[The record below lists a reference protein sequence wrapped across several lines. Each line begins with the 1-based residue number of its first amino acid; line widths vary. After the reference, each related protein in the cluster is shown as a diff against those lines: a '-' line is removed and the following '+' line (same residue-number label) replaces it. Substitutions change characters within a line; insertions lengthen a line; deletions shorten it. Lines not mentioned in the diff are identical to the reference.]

1 MKPILIFLLFVGVA
15 CSASEQAIES
25 SSPSEPE
32 EASEVEA
39 TDNESVDGE
48 VSVEDEA
55 VEVGE
60 VSPEDEEAEVESV
73 NEPATDD
80 PGTNADAVD
89 TSNAEFPVVLD
100 VSAEKLDG
108 SEWDIS
114 VTISSQYDS
123 PERYADGW
131 RVLDAD
137 GNVLGERVLLHD
149 HANEQPFTRDE
160 FVFVPI
166 EITTIFIEPRDLI
179 NGWSGELTEFEL
191 PA

>member
-1 MKPILIFLLFVGVA
+1 MKLILIFLLFVGVG
-15 CSASEQAIES
+15 CSTTQEGIES
-25 SSPSEPE
+25 SSTSESE

-39 TDNESVDGE
+39 TENESVDGE

-60 VSPEDEEAEVESV
+60 VNPEDEEAEVESV
-73 NEPATDD
+73 VEPAADD
-80 PGTNADAVD
+80 TGTNVDTVD
-89 TSNAEFPVVLD
+89 TSNAEFPAVLD

-108 SEWDIS
+108 TEWDIS

-160 FVFVPI
+160 FVFIPI
-166 EITTIFIEPRDLI
+166 EITTVFIEPRDLI